1 MQWKMHRRRHRR
13 ALRKYCSVDCRAV
26 QGVLSSIALYPLY
39 NSFGYFSSFPRS
51 LADAIV
57 EMEHFFFDASF

>member
-1 MQWKMHRRRHRR
+1 MKEGWKKETNRF
-13 ALRKYCSVDCRAV
+13 CSVDCRAV
-26 QGVLSSIALYPLY
+26 QRVLSSIAVYPLC